1 MSVEPGSRHRPVIV
15 VGAGPV
21 GLSAALAV
29 RAAGLPA
36 TILEAEPEDRLR
48 PGSRAIYIHGT
59 TLKVLERVHPGLG
72 RRLAERGVVWPTRRT
87 LWRGREVFS
96 RTYGS
101 TPKSALP
108 HFTSLPQTEAEALL
122 LEACREDGVELV
134 WGARVTG
141 VDSRADG
148 VTIHLASGEGWTADY
163 VVGADG
169 ARSAVREAIGVE
181 LEGNRSPNSYV
192 IVDVAED
199 SAHRL
204 PVERVFHY
212 EHPAVGGRNV
222 LLVPFAGGWRADLQ
236 CNEDDDPDAFSDPEG
251 ARAWVRSTLGERY
264 GERVTWVS
272 TYRFLQVIARSF
284 VDRDRR
290 VLLIGEAAHL
300 FAPFGARGMNSG
312 IADGDAAATAIKG
325 AIGARDPATATAAI
339 DEFARERR
347 AAAEWNRAAAGE
359 ALEHLCAHTP
369 WRRAKRIT
377 AALVAPWWPK
387 AAEWLDTAP
396 YGPSGGPPTAGRTK
410 Y

>member
-1 MSVEPGSRHRPVIV
+1 MSVDPRSRHRPVIV

-36 TILEAEPEDRLR
+36 TILEAGPENRLR

-59 TLKVLERVHPGLG
+59 TLETLERVHAGLG
-72 RRLAERGVVWPTRRT
+72 RQLAERGVVWPTRRT

-96 RTYGS
+96 RTYDPA
-101 TPKSALP
+101 PKSKLP
-108 HFTSLPQTEAEALL
+108 HFTSLPQTQAETLF
-122 LEACREDGVELV
+122 LEACTQDGVELV
-134 WGARVTG
+134 WGAAVAG

-148 VTIHLASGEGWTADY
+148 VTIHLASGDGWTADY
-163 VVGADG
+163 LVGADG
-169 ARSAVREAIGVE
+169 ARSAVRQAIGVE
-181 LEGNRSPNSYV
+181 LEGNYSVNSYV

-199 SAHRL
+199 PSEPL

-236 CNEDDDPDAFSDPEG
+236 CKEDDDPEAFSKPEG
-251 ARAWVRSTLGERY
+251 ARAWVASTLGERY
-264 GERVTWVS
+264 GGRVTWVS
-272 TYRFLQVIARSF
+272 TYQFLQVIAQSF
-284 VDRDRR
+284 VDRNRR
-290 VLLIGEAAHL
+290 VLLVGEAAHL

-312 IADGDAAATAIKG
+312 IADAAAAATAIKA
-325 AIGARDPATATAAI
+325 AIGARYTAAASAAI
-339 DEFARERR
+339 DDFARERH

-359 ALEHLCAHTP
+359 ALAHLQAHTP
-369 WRRAKRIT
+369 WRRVRRI
-377 AALVAPWWPK
+377 AAVLAAPWWPR
-387 AAEWLDTAP
+387 AGQWLDTAP
-396 YGPSGGPPTAGRTK
+396 YGPRGGPPTAGRTK